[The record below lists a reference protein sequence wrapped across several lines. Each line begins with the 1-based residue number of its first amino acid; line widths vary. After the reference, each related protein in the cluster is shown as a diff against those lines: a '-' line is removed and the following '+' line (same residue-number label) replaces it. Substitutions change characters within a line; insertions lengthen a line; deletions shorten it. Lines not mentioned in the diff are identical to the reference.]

1 MNLSSYHRP
10 IPSKK
15 HNNLASC
22 FRAISVECKI
32 SNIDQASSKYIIYM
46 YTKSIN
52 HVIFILQNIIK
63 TLNQENFTETLNN
76 KNISQICKYQNNVI
90 NIKPL
95 RLLYKY

>member
-1 MNLSSYHRP
+1 
-10 IPSKK
+10 
-15 HNNLASC
+15 
-22 FRAISVECKI
+22 
-32 SNIDQASSKYIIYM
+32 M

-95 RLLYKY
+95 KLLYKY